1 MRLQIIKD
9 TKEKRILEMNKK
21 SVNDF
26 IEVFTNLNNREPM
39 ENEILDN
46 LKDKIDIIII
56 KKILDENKTTNL
68 NQSIV

>member
-1 MRLQIIKD
+1 MASEIFS
-9 TKEKRILEMNKK
+9 TNKK

-46 LKDKIDIIII
+46 LKDKIDIVTI
-56 KKILDENKTTNL
+56 KKILDENKSNNL
-68 NQSIV
+68 NISIV

>member
-1 MRLQIIKD
+1 
-9 TKEKRILEMNKK
+9 MNKK

-46 LKDKIDIIII
+46 LKDKIDIVTI
-56 KKILDENKTTNL
+56 KKILDENKSNNL
-68 NQSIV
+68 NISIV